1 MGSSL
6 TQLGKVLRKQRIDA
20 DERIADLAEA
30 LGVTSSFISA
40 IELGKR
46 SPSEQFLSGVVKHYA
61 LSREDE
67 AELRQAAVKST
78 GSVRIDLDDHNDL
91 SRELAVAFARAFPTI
106 DQAKAN
112 ELLSTL
118 RGVKAPKDEH

>member
-30 LGVTSSFISA
+30 LGVTSSFVSA

-46 SPSEQFLSGVVKHYA
+46 SPTEQFLSGVVKHYA

-67 AELRQAAVKST
+67 VELRQAAVKST
-78 GSVRIDLDDHNDL
+78 GSVRIDLDNHNDL